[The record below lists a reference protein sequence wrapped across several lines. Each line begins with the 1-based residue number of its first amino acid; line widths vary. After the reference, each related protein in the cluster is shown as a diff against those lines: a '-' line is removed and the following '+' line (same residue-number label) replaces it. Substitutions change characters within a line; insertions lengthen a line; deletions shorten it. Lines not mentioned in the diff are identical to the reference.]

1 MRTSEFNVNPSVDR
15 PIFLIGYRGTG
26 KTTVAQLL
34 AARLGWQWADA
45 DEMLQERFEQTIR
58 AIFAAEGEAG
68 FRAKEAAVL
77 DDLCK
82 LSRHVIATGGGVVL
96 RPSNR
101 AKLKSAGRVVW
112 LSADAQT
119 IWNRLQGD
127 ATTAERRPPLTVG
140 GLAEVVELL
149 EARQPYY
156 LDCAHITVDTAGQT
170 PERVVDV
177 ILEWLSVESNQSAGP
192 EAKS

>member
-1 MRTSEFNVNPSVDR
+1 VNPSADR

-26 KTTVAQLL
+26 KTTVARLL
-34 AARLGWQWADA
+34 AARLGWKWADA
-45 DEMLQERFEQTIR
+45 DELLEERFGQTIR

-82 LSRHVIATGGGVVL
+82 LSRHVIATGGGIVL

-101 AKLKSAGRVVW
+101 TKLKTAGLVVW

-119 IWNRLQGD
+119 IWNRLQKD
-127 ATTAERRPPLTVG
+127 ATTAERRPALTVG

-149 EARQPYY
+149 EARRPYY
-156 LDCAHITVDTAGQT
+156 LDCADVTVDTAGRT
-170 PERVVDV
+170 AAGVVDV
-177 ILEWLSVESNQSAGP
+177 ILEQLSVESNQSPGP